1 MSSKNNI
8 VIIIVSVVSGLILL
22 ALGVLI
28 GRSLQKPR
36 FFVTESA
43 GENGGNQQLLE
54 LGNTLEVQ
62 GQISL
67 PIELEVATIHMGA
80 EVCDQDARQVN
91 QEINMIMEN
100 LVKELS
106 KAGLPGDTVIPSSF
120 SMFDQ
125 GDEYCGENQVAIS
138 TDDLEQVN
146 HLIDLAIN
154 AGTNEFYSIEYTF
167 KDIEAAR
174 QEAIELAFKDAERQA
189 QLIADSLDQ
198 TLGKV
203 INSKISRY
211 DYLPSYSPDQ
221 SGVWLT
227 VPVMVD

>member
-1 MSSKNNI
+1 MERINNI

-22 ALGVLI
+22 ALDVLI
-28 GRSLQKPR
+28 GRSLQQPR
-36 FFVTESA
+36 FFVMESA
-43 GENGGNQQLLE
+43 GEDGANQQLLE

-67 PIELEVATIHMGA
+67 PIELEVATIHMGVD
-80 EVCDQDARQVN
+80 VCDQDARQVN
-91 QEINMIMEN
+91 QEINIVMEN
-100 LVKELS
+100 LIKELS
-106 KAGLPGDTVIPSSF
+106 TAGLPNDTVIPTSF

-125 GDEYCGENQVAIS
+125 GDEYCGKSQVAIS
-138 TDDLEQVN
+138 TDGIEQVS
-146 HLIDLAIN
+146 HLIGLAID

-189 QLIADSLDQ
+189 QRMADSLDQ

-203 INSKISRY
+203 IKSKISRY
-211 DYLPSYSPDQ
+211 D
-221 SGVWLT
+221 
-227 VPVMVD
+227 